1 HAPGLPPGRSAHVC
15 RLAQRKASTL
25 TAMEYT
31 NLGRSGLSV
40 SRLVLGTMNFGP
52 FTSEEDAHAI
62 MDRAHEHGINFFDT
76 ANVYG
81 RSAGKGATERIIG
94 NWFATGDGRR

>member
-1 HAPGLPPGRSAHVC
+1 
-15 RLAQRKASTL
+15 
-25 TAMEYT
+25 MEYT
-31 NLGRSGLSV
+31 NLGRTGLRV

-52 FTSEEDAHAI
+52 ETDEADSHRI

-81 RSAGKGATERIIG
+81 WQKG
-94 NWFATGDGRR
+94 